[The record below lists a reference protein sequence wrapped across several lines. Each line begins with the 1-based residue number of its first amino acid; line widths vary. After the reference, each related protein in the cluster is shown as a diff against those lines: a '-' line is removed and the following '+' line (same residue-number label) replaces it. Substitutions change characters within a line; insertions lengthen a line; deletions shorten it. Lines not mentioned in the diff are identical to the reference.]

1 MGKTLDQIDRR
12 ILEALQN
19 DASLSQR
26 ALADQ
31 VGLSQNACWR
41 RLKELETSGVIRG
54 RTILL
59 DRDKVGMGLVTF
71 VFVRTSTHSTE
82 WLALFR
88 RHVRTI
94 PEVVD
99 FYRISGEY
107 DYMLKVVTPDIAGF
121 DAVYKRLIDGASM
134 ETVTSFFAMETIEEQ
149 RPIRL

>member
-1 MGKTLDQIDRR
+1 MSIELDQIDRN
-12 ILEALQN
+12 ILNALQRC
-19 DASLSQR
+19 ATLSQR
-26 ALADQ
+26 ALAEQ

-41 RLKELETSGVIRG
+41 RLRALEDAGVIRG

-59 DRDKVGMGLVTF
+59 DRDKVGAGLVTF
-71 VFVRTSTHSTE
+71 VFVRTSTHSTD
-82 WLALFR
+82 WLAQFR

-107 DYMLKVVTPDIAGF
+107 DYMLKVVTADIAGF
-121 DAVYKRLIDGASM
+121 DQVYKRLIDGVAM

-149 RPIRL
+149 RPLQL